1 MRQASRIAIIG
12 LLALMQLFAPLVHA
26 HTGGGQ
32 LAGTMHVP
40 GLEFLAQ
47 PTNGHSAQ
55 TPAGQGECLDV
66 IVVPAPG
73 LKNPGDHAI
82 PTPDPELLL
91 AVLSSLVAGS
101 PAGHPSVSLPRSFL
115 LLDAAKLKPSPRA
128 PPRPV

>member
-32 LAGTMHVP
+32 LAGTVHVP
-40 GLEFLAQ
+40 GLEFLAKS
-47 PTNGHSAQ
+47 NGHSALA
-55 TPAGQGECLDV
+55 PASQGECLDV